1 MTVTKQN
8 AQYFKSIRHL
18 HRLIAPI
25 MMLPLL
31 LTAITG
37 TVYQILVGVASRN
50 ENLAGK
56 EDNFKWILG
65 WHKRHFGSVNLDMI
79 YPFFNALGLCVL
91 LFTGISM
98 WLNSRRTSKKQS
110 T

>member
-1 MTVTKQN
+1 MTTSKQN
-8 AQYFKSIRHL
+8 AQYSQSIRRL

-25 MMLPLL
+25 MLLPLL
-31 LTAITG
+31 LTTITG
-37 TVYQILVGVASRN
+37 TVYQILD
-50 ENLAGK
+50 LAGK

-65 WHKRHFGSVNLDMI
+65 WHKGHFGAVNLDMI
-79 YPFFNALGLCVL
+79 YPFFNALGLFIL

>member
-8 AQYFKSIRHL
+8 AQYFRSIRHL

-25 MMLPLL
+25 MLLPLL

-37 TVYQILVGVASRN
+37 TAYQIGD
-50 ENLAGK
+50 LAGK
-56 EDNFKWILG
+56 DHEFEWLLD
-65 WHKRHFGSVNLDMI
+65 WHKGHFGPLNLEVI

-98 WLNSRRTSKKQS
+98 WLNLRRTSKKQS